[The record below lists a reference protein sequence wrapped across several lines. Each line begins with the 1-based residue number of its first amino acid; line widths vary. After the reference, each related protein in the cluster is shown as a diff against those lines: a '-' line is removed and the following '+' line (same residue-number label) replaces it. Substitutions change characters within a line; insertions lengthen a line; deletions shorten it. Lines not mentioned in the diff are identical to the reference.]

1 MAEEFDEALTLV
13 QYSQRLDEG
22 SAERAVVE
30 TFVGESDVMAAMVI
44 RPANKG
50 KYRYPQEEELPDV
63 KFRGYNEPGNV
74 SQGRTSM
81 QEEGVFLMDEYV
93 KVDRALVDELG
104 PQHRA
109 EQESMKVKAMSR
121 HFTQVFLNG
130 DNISDPREPKGIKLR
145 SAMSEQTVIHNATGS
160 GGGAL
165 SLAKLD
171 EAINEVRNPTHI
183 ICDRAFKPLLNAA
196 ARSPTLTNNMLNLD
210 MKDPFGRKVLAFGEL
225 PFLFGYPKSRGDSI
239 LPFNEV
245 AFGGGAAQ
253 TTSMFV
259 VSMGEDGVFMI
270 EGVPVSVR
278 DEGQLPGVPLLSTHI
293 KWDWGMV
300 SKEYSICRLDSITQ
314 APIVA

>member
-44 RPANKG
+44 RPAKKG

-93 KVDRALVDELG
+93 KVDRALIDELG

-109 EQESMKVKAMSR
+109 EQESMKVKAMAR
-121 HFTQVFLNG
+121 HCTQVFLNG
-130 DNISDPREPKGIKLR
+130 DNISDPREPKGLKLR
-145 SAMSEQTVIHNATGS
+145 SAMNEQTVIHNATGS
-160 GGGAL
+160 GGAAL
-165 SLAKLD
+165 SLAALD

-196 ARSPTLTNNMLNLD
+196 ARNPTLTNNMLNLD
-210 MKDPFGRKVLAFGEL
+210 KKDPFGREVLAFGEL

-270 EGVPVSVR
+270 EGVPVTVR
-278 DEGQLPGVPLLSTHI
+278 DEGQLQGVPLLSTHI

-314 APIVA
+314 GPIVA